1 MNLGLAFIILNSI
14 LFICYFAIYLFSAR
28 GISKLRRGK
37 NAEHHRFS
45 VIVAARNEERHI
57 GNCLQALVKLHYPK
71 ELYEIIIV
79 NDRSTDATGKIVQEY
94 QKKYP
99 IIRLLTIDKIASDLP
114 GKKNALNEAI
124 KASTHNILAFTDA
137 DCAVP
142 PEWLAVLS
150 QYFEPNVG
158 AVAGYSPFEE
168 HSIETLFAKAGQNF
182 LSYEEMK
189 NSLGAAAGIGLNR
202 AYMCTG
208 RNFAYRKE
216 VFQQIGGFEKIKH
229 SISGDDDLMI
239 QCIQRE
245 TQWEIR
251 YMIEPESFVKT
262 QPPLTFAEFINQR
275 KRHFSAAKFYPLTM
289 KTIFALVHSF
299 NAAVVVSFFF
309 VPVTAGIFAVAKFM
323 LDGILIRKATH
334 IFGNRNSLKWF
345 VPLEICFIFYNLV
358 VGPLGLIGTFNWKN
372 SHQ

>member
-1 MNLGLAFIILNSI
+1 MNLELAFIILNSI
-14 LFICYFAIYLFSAR
+14 LFVCYFAIYFLTAR
-28 GISKLRRGK
+28 GVSKLRCGK
-37 NAEHHRFS
+37 NAEYRRFS
-45 VIVAARNEERHI
+45 IIVAARNEEQHI

-79 NDRSTDATGKIVQEY
+79 DDRSTDTTAEIVREY
-94 QKKYP
+94 QKKYSR
-99 IIRLLTIDKIASDLP
+99 IRLLMIDKITSDLP

-124 KASTHNILAFTDA
+124 KASAHDILAFTDA
-137 DCAVP
+137 DCKVP
-142 PEWLAVLS
+142 PEWLTIMS
-150 QYFEPNVG
+150 QYFESAVG
-158 AVAGYSPFEE
+158 AVAGYSPYEE
-168 HSIETLFAKAGQNF
+168 RFVKTLSAKIGQSF
-182 LSYEEMK
+182 LGYEEMK

-208 RNFAYRKE
+208 RNFAYRKA

-239 QCIQRE
+239 QQIQRE
-245 TQWEIR
+245 TQWKIR

-275 KRHFSAAKFYPLTM
+275 KRHFSASKFYSLTM
-289 KTIFALVHSF
+289 KNIFTLVHSF
-299 NAAVVVSFFF
+299 NAVVVISFFF
-309 VPVTAGIFAVAKFM
+309 APVTAGIFAAGKLI
-323 LDGILIRKATH
+323 LDGVLIRKATQ
-334 IFGNRNSLKWF
+334 IFGNHKLLKWF

-372 SHQ
+372 SHE